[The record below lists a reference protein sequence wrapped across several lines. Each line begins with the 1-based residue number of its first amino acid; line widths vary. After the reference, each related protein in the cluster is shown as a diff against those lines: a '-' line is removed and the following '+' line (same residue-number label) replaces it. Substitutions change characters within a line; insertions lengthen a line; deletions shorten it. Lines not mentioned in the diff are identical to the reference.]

1 MVNAGNRY
9 AAIGGEP
16 LRPLIGP
23 PPNQQHLTFSQRQ
36 VQSPKD
42 SHQKQNSHHQPLL
55 LPLSEDATDDT
66 SSITG
71 GDLYASYCGR
81 IG

>member
-1 MVNAGNRY
+1 MPPDWPTPQP
-9 AAIGGEP
+9 AASHIFAATSPE
-16 LRPLIGP
+16 
-23 PPNQQHLTFSQRQ
+23 
-36 VQSPKD
+36 PKD

-71 GDLYASYCGR
+71 GDFYASYCGR